1 MKVTYDREV
10 DAVYLE
16 LLELKPEGVIE
27 VGEGINIDVTSD
39 GRIVGIELLDA
50 TEKVS
55 VDSFLN
61 YEIEAESI
69 GELSIA
75 KSRDLSIPG

>member
-1 MKVTYDREV
+1 MKVTYDSEV

-16 LLELKPEGVIE
+16 LLKLKPEGVIE

-55 VDSFLN
+55 VDSLLN
-61 YEIEAESI
+61 YEIEAESM
-69 GELSIA
+69 GDLSIA
-75 KSRDLSIPG
+75 KSRGVSIPG

>member
-55 VDSFLN
+55 VDSLLN

-75 KSRDLSIPG
+75 KSRGVSIPG